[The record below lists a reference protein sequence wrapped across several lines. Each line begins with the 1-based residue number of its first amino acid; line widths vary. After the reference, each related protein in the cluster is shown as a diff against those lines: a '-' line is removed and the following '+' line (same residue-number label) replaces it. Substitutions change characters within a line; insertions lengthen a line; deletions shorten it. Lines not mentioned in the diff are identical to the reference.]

1 MDVRGIKYRCEFSII
16 FMWPYAYIETRT
28 ATIPKAIIN
37 GKQLPNKQ
45 KWVEQIQL

>member
-16 FMWPYAYIETRT
+16 FMWPYAYINTKT

-37 GKQLPNKQ
+37 GKRLPNKQ